1 MAPDGNPD
9 DPRTLTGSGTLWAG
23 RLDAAPADELMSFT
37 VSLPYDRLLA
47 ADDIAA
53 SHAHVRGLVRAGLMS
68 EADGVAVATAL
79 DVTAA
84 ELAAGEFAFA
94 PGDEDIHTAV
104 ERRVT
109 ELAGAAGARMHT
121 ARSRNDQVACDLRL
135 FVKREL
141 AVVARGV
148 LGLQQVLAA
157 RAAETGEARVPA
169 YTHLQ
174 RAQPVLLAHHLLAH
188 GWALARD
195 LDRLLDARGRADVSP
210 LGAGAAAGTSLP
222 VDPDATAAD
231 LGFAAR
237 FENSLDAVSDRD
249 FVAES
254 LFALA
259 LAGVHLSRLGA
270 EIVWWTSDE
279 VGFLRLDDAWATGS
293 SMMPQKKNP
302 DVAELARARA
312 GRLIGNLTG
321 LLATLKG
328 LPLAYNRDLQ
338 EDKEPLFDSLAQVRG
353 ALAALAGLLRTAAFD
368 EARMAAAADDPF
380 LAATDLAEV
389 LVGRGVPFREAHER
403 IAGVVRAA
411 LAGEGDFAELAAA
424 EVGPEA
430 VEILQPGGSLARRTS
445 PGGGG
450 AGPVAVQRERFA
462 ARLAADAARLTALDA

>member
-1 MAPDGNPD
+1 MPPETEPGDSHAPID
-9 DPRTLTGSGTLWAG
+9 SGTLWSG
-23 RLDAAPADELMSFT
+23 RLDVAPADELMAFT

-53 SHAHVRGLVRAGLMS
+53 SHAHVRGLVRAGLLS
-68 EADGVAVATAL
+68 TADGVAVATAL

-109 ELAGAAGARMHT
+109 ELAGAAGARLHT

-141 AVVARGV
+141 AATAGGV
-148 LGLQQVLAA
+148 LGLQQVLAE
-157 RAAETGEARVPA
+157 RAGEAGEARLPA

-195 LDRLLDARGRADVSP
+195 LDRLVDARRRADVSP
-210 LGAGAAAGTSLP
+210 LGAGASAGTSLP
-222 VDPDATAAD
+222 IDPDATAAD
-231 LGFAAR
+231 LGFAGR

-259 LAGVHLSRLGA
+259 LLGVHLSRLGE
-270 EIVWWTSDE
+270 EIVWWTSEE

-353 ALAALAGLLRTAAFD
+353 ALAALAGLLRTAGFD
-368 EARMAAAADDPF
+368 EARMAAAADDPL

-389 LVGRGVPFREAHER
+389 LVSRGVPFRQAHER

-411 LAGEGDFAELAAA
+411 VAGEGTFADLAAA

-430 VEILQPGGSLARRTS
+430 LEILQPGAALARRAS

-450 AGPVAVQRERFA
+450 SGPVAVQRRRFA
-462 ARLAADAARLTALDA
+462 ARLAEDAARLAALE